1 MESSLHER
9 APHDPGA
16 RATTTLQARLR
27 PWLGALCD
35 AGCGLVLWVALSSA
49 LLLGASGTLRK
60 LVDLQ
65 VWGLGLGVLLAAAG
79 FGLLWPRPTAPG
91 RWWIRTVTALA
102 LVAASGVALAG
113 LHLQPQPDPAFL
125 ALCALLACIGAL
137 ATVAGLSM
145 LEGGQAGLLLPT
157 RLALSLL
164 SGATLLFALIALRWP
179 GPIMAAGPVPSLLL
193 LVLVAVAMVVAS
205 WMAQG
210 GLRAWTRHR
219 GRWLVLGLLAILPLL
234 AAALLYLQ
242 PGWARVLW
250 PLVALSVLAGA
261 VIERLQVR

>member
-1 MESSLHER
+1 MQSSLQDRVSGDSGEP
-9 APHDPGA
+9 AMTP
-16 RATTTLQARLR
+16 LQARLR
-27 PWLGALCD
+27 PWLGTLCD

-49 LLLGASGTLRK
+49 LLLGGSGTMRK

-65 VWGLGLGVLLAAAG
+65 VWGLGLGVLMAAAG
-79 FGLLWPRPTAPG
+79 FGLLWPRPAAAG
-91 RWWIRTVTALA
+91 RWWTRSAVALA
-102 LVAASGVALAG
+102 LVVASGVALAL

-125 ALCALLACIGAL
+125 SLAAMLACAGAL
-137 ATVAGLSM
+137 ATVIGLSM
-145 LEGGQAGLLLPT
+145 LGNGQAGLQLPI

-164 SGATLLFALIALRWP
+164 CGASLLFALIALRWP

-193 LVLVAVAMVVAS
+193 LVLVATAMVVAG

-210 GLRAWTRHR
+210 GLREWTRHR
-219 GRWLVLGLLAILPLL
+219 GRWLVLGLLAIVPLL
-234 AAALLYLQ
+234 LAALLYLQ

-261 VIERLQVR
+261 VIERLQAR